1 MHYGSGVATVAMP
14 HVGLGGHLIP
24 AARFG
29 EVLCRQGHRVI
40 AWAPER
46 CRRLIEPTGAEFRPH
61 EPADTR
67 QPFPNLVEFA
77 AALAEGSDRCLG
89 SLIEQLLAE
98 DVDLVVHD
106 VHVPWA
112 RLAADFL
119 GLPRIVCNPLFPA
132 PDWLAARGA
141 FLAKE
146 RSAAT
151 PIARVQRA
159 RIAIAGRWGVDLGDW
174 WETMHSQGELVAS
187 FTTEEILAGVPVPDR
202 WTCVGPL
209 RTNPATARARPERP
223 LVYVAFGT
231 FFNGMV
237 GLFRLALEALADEP
251 VDVLISTG
259 GGPVTRDELGPL
271 PANAV
276 VEDFVNSVE
285 VLAEAA
291 VHVTHGGGSSVHE
304 SFLTGTPMVCLPLG
318 SDQHAW
324 AKVAQRLGAARIVEQ
339 SPWAIRRAVA
349 ELLADD
355 AYRDRAGRL
364 GEHLAQYDGPTRI
377 AGLVEAC
384 LVAPA
389 AAPG

>member
-1 MHYGSGVATVAMP
+1 MATVAMP

-46 CRRLIEPTGAEFRPH
+46 YRRLIEPTGAEFRPH

-67 QPFPNLVEFA
+67 QPFASLVEFA

-98 DVDLVVHD
+98 DVELVVHD

-112 RLAADFL
+112 RLAANFL
-119 GLPRIVCNPLFPA
+119 GLPRIVCNPLFPTA
-132 PDWLAARGA
+132 GWVAARGA
-141 FLAKE
+141 SLANE

-151 PIARVQRA
+151 PIARVQRS

-174 WETMHSQGELVAS
+174 WDTMHSEGELVAT
-187 FTTEEILAGVPVPDR
+187 FTTEEILAGVPIPDC
-202 WTCVGPL
+202 WTCVGPM
-209 RTNPATARARPERP
+209 TPNPATATLRPERP

-231 FFNGMV
+231 FFNGMA

-251 VDVLISTG
+251 VDVLVSTG
-259 GGPVTRDELGPL
+259 GGPVTRGELGPL

-276 VEDFVNSVE
+276 VEEFVNSVE

-304 SFLTGTPMVCLPLG
+304 SLLTGTPMVCLPLG
-318 SDQHAW
+318 ADQHSW
-324 AKVAQRLGAARIVEQ
+324 AEVAQRLGAACIVEQ
-339 SPWAIRRAVA
+339 APWAIRRAVG

-389 AAPG
+389 AAAPG